1 MRLDLSATSQKKIGY
16 IPYAICIEFTD
27 NEQNH
32 HKLSMDLRGTTDCN
46 SSSLNTVTKGQ
57 LIPWTHIQNK
67 HAFGLGEL
75 SENEHDPYLKLFNDH
90 LKTATQITVVVHA
103 IDDEFEVDSY
113 DDILTD
119 MSGSYEYIDEE
130 NNTQKIPFTFTYKIV

>member
-1 MRLDLSATSQKKIGY
+1 MRLNLSATSQKKIGY

-27 NEQNH
+27 DEQNH

-57 LIPWTHIQNK
+57 LIPWLHIQNK
-67 HAFGLGEL
+67 RAAGLSEL
-75 SENEHDPYLKLFNDH
+75 SENKFEPYIQLFNKH
-90 LKTATQITVVVHA
+90 LKTATKIKIIIHA
-103 IDDEFEVDSY
+103 VDDEFEVDSY

-119 MSGSYEYIDEE
+119 MSGSYEYVDEE
-130 NNTQKIPFTFTYKIV
+130 NNHQEIPFTFEYEIV